1 MKLTG
6 VIAGLAVAAFI
17 VPAAAE
23 LDASSPPGVPGRPN
37 VIIILA
43 DDLGW
48 GDLGVYG
55 ARAIE
60 TPSCDRLAEQG
71 IRFTDAHS
79 SSAVCSPSR
88 SSVLTG
94 RYGWRTWLKNGI
106 LLEHMPLL
114 IEPGRVTLPE
124 MLRRTGYATA
134 CVGKWHLGWGNEIDP
149 DWTGEVSP
157 GPLETG
163 FDYFFGLPFSH
174 RSSEWQR
181 VYVEDRRVVGLAA
194 GESLGDL
201 PTLRRVMRPLETT
214 AKKLTSVA
222 EDFIVRN
229 SGRPFFL
236 YLATTNVHDPWTPD
250 REFLGSSEAGTYG
263 DFVVEF
269 DWLVGRITGVVD
281 SLGIGARTLIVVTSD
296 NGANNRA
303 SMMGHEPN
311 GKWRGTKG
319 EIYEAGH
326 RVPLIIRWPDRIDAG
341 RVSDETVCLN
351 DFMAT
356 CAAIVG
362 YELPDSTAEDSY
374 DFLPVLTG
382 ESLDG
387 PVREA
392 TVFHSVAGMFAIR
405 QGNWK
410 LIDGQGG
417 GSVPVPEV
425 WSVVRMEARFVPRR
439 DPQTGAFRDVWY
451 DFRIDDPSPDEPPGQ
466 LYDLEND
473 PGETVNLW
481 DDHPEVVGRLLTLL
495 ESCRRP

>member
-6 VIAGLAVAAFI
+6 IIAGLAVAALI
-17 VPAAAE
+17 APVAAE
-23 LDASSPPGVPGRPN
+23 PGRPN

-55 ARAIE
+55 AHHID
-60 TPSCDRLAEQG
+60 TPNCDRLAGEG

-88 SSVLTG
+88 YSVLTG

-114 IEPGRVTLPE
+114 IEPGRLTLPE
-124 MLRRTGYATA
+124 MFRRSGYATA
-134 CVGKWHLGWGNEIDP
+134 CIGKWHLGWGDEIDP
-149 DWTGEVSP
+149 DWNGEVSP

-163 FDYFFGLPFSH
+163 FDYFFGIPFSH
-174 RSSEWQR
+174 NSSPEQR
-181 VYVEDRRVVGLAA
+181 VYVKNRRVHGLRE
-194 GESLGDL
+194 GESVGDMKTF
-201 PTLRRVMRPLETT
+201 PRIRRRLDTT
-214 AKKLTSVA
+214 AERLTSAAVA
-222 EDFIVRN
+222 WIERN
-229 SGRPFFL
+229 SAGPFFL
-236 YLATTNVHDPWTPD
+236 YFPTTNVHLPWRPG
-250 REFLGSSEAGTYG
+250 RQFLGSSRAGLYG

-269 DWLVGRITGVVD
+269 DWIVGQIVD
-281 SLGIGARTLIVVTSD
+281 AVDRAGIAERTLIVVTSD
-296 NGANNRA
+296 NGANKLA
-303 SMMGHEPN
+303 GMAHEPN
-311 GKWRGTKG
+311 GRWRGRKG
-319 EIYEAGH
+319 DVYEAGH
-326 RVPLIIRWPDRIDAG
+326 RVPFIAKWPGRIAPG
-341 RVSDETVCLN
+341 VKSNETISLVDL
-351 DFMAT
+351 MAT

-362 YELPDSTAEDSY
+362 YELPDSSAEDSY
-374 DFLPVLTG
+374 DLLPVLTG

-405 QGNWK
+405 QGKWK

-417 GSVPVPEV
+417 GGVPVPEV
-425 WSVVRMEARFVPRR
+425 WSAVRLEARFVPRR

-451 DFRIDDPSPDEPPGQ
+451 DFRIDDPSPGEPPGQ

-495 ESCRRP
+495 ESYRRP